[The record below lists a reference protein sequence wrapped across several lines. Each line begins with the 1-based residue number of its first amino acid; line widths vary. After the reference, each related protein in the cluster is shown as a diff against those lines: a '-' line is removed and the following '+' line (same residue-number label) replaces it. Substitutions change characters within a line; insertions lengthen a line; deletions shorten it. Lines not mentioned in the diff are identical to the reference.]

1 MLFMASNII
10 MFSQPPSSNY
20 KLVYSDEFNTN
31 ITGREWN
38 IEPKQISGGITD
50 ECKNSGHGYFTD
62 PSNCTIENGKLIIT
76 GRRAF
81 NFNLATDKFYNY
93 TAGGISTGWY
103 PQFGY
108 FEIRCKMPSK
118 VGFYPA
124 FWFFNTLSSDWSE
137 IDIFEY
143 CAGDSHYNPSVHF
156 DEDLD
161 RNRETNHFTSSTCV
175 NTGDISA
182 DYHTYGVEWTPTM
195 TFFYFDGVLKFETA
209 TRNNQDPMIM
219 LISLGVDVCFGGC
232 EPDFWDVSSEG
243 TEESQKFKV
252 DYCRYYQE
260 QNQALR
266 FINTTTTACVNT
278 TQNRISVS
286 GYPNV
291 TYKMDILPPLQ
302 QIEENAY
309 FEYGSYSKRITSPVS
324 GTFPITVT
332 ATFPSGYIETKTT
345 NITFIA
351 PSSCTIGGVF
361 NNSSS
366 LSYVNFTNRSYNT
379 VSLSGCPNA
388 DRYEV
393 ERINIYGGQEIYAH
407 CNTACNNFSFDMNM
421 NGGQSVTFRIKAF
434 DYCGNLLGS
443 RDAIFVKNQS
453 GGYYGRLK
461 IEKDDLTLD
470 NKIAEYE
477 KDKIDV
483 ETETFLKNNS
493 ELKNDKNN
501 FSVFPNPSQYSIN
514 VMYPKKQV
522 ESIRITDILGKNCKT
537 IKLGLDE
544 IGFQNIDVSDIQ
556 NGVYIVTF
564 YSDSKEVLHR
574 DKIYISR

>member
-1 MLFMASNII
+1 

-20 KLVYSDEFNTN
+20 KLVYSDEFNTS

-38 IEPKQISGGITD
+38 IEPYKVSGGLPED
-50 ECKNSGHGYFTD
+50 CLNDGEGYLTN
-62 PSNCTIENGKLIIT
+62 PYNCEVENGYLTIKGKRIRSRFFSTI
-76 GRRAF
+76 
-81 NFNLATDKFYNY
+81 YNEY
-93 TAGGISTGWY
+93 FDYDAGGISTGWN

-108 FEIRCKMPSK
+108 FEVRCKMPSK
-118 VGFYPA
+118 QGFYPA
-124 FWFFNTLSSDWSE
+124 FWFYNMTSNNWQE
-137 IDIFEY
+137 IDVFEY
-143 CAGDSHYNPSVHF
+143 CAGKTYYYPSVHWET
-156 DEDLD
+156 DYDGIHGSNHHATS
-161 RNRETNHFTSSTCV
+161 RNVVIPNIA
-175 NTGDISA
+175 N
-182 DYHTYGVEWTPTM
+182 DYHTYGVDWTPEYTS
-195 TFFYFDGVLKFETA
+195 FYFDGVLQWKTL
-209 TRNNQDPMIM
+209 TLNNQEPMIM
-219 LISLGVDVCFGGC
+219 IFGLGVDVCFGGC
-232 EPDFWDVSSEG
+232 YATLSDVSYSG
-243 TEESQKFKV
+243 VEESQKLKA
-252 DYCRYYQE
+252 DYIRYYQKPNE
-260 QNQALR
+260 ALR
-266 FINTTTTACVNT
+266 FLNTRTTFCPNT
-278 TQNRISVS
+278 YENRISVS
-286 GYPNV
+286 NYPNAQ
-291 TYKMDILPPLQ
+291 YSWNIPPQVQLLE
-302 QIEENAY
+302 QIEWDGTT
-309 FEYGSYSKRITSPVS
+309 YGAKSIRITSAQS
-324 GTFPITVT
+324 GTFPISVT
-332 ATFPSGYIETKTT
+332 ATFPSGYTETKTT

-421 NGGQSVTFRIKAF
+421 NGGQSVTFRIKAL

-564 YSDSKEVLHR
+564 YSDSKEILHR